1 MDSENIDKLTLLQL
15 LNVRTDSKLIPIMSA
30 KISTNVMI
38 FHAKLQLV
46 AGTMTADLN
55 ASV

>member
-1 MDSENIDKLTLLQL
+1 MNSENIDKLTLLQL

-30 KISTNVMI
+30 KISTNAMI
-38 FHAKLQLV
+38 FHAKPQLV
-46 AGTMTADLN
+46 VGIMTADLN

>member
-1 MDSENIDKLTLLQL
+1 MNSENIDKLTLLQL